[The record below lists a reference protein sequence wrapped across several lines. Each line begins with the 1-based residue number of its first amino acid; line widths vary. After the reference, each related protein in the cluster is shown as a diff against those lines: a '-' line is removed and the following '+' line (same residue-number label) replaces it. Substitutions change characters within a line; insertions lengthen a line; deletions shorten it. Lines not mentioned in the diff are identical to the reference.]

1 MTTQRRAMDEFD
13 KFGFRKV
20 GGEHQENRLAVSVVR
35 KRETKWRHMLQ
46 AKNWEYAMTKRRR
59 KVKQRC
65 RKGIPQSLRGLA
77 WQHLSGSHIL
87 MNQSPGLYEVDTAW
101 YW

>member
-1 MTTQRRAMDEFD
+1 
-13 KFGFRKV
+13 
-20 GGEHQENRLAVSVVR
+20 VSVVR

-87 MNQSPGLYEVDTAW
+87 MNQSPGLYERLLTTDDTDIVLNVIDKDV
-101 YW
+101 YRTFPEHQLFVGEEG

>member
-20 GGEHQENRLAVSVVR
+20 GGEHQEKSVATHIFPIMNEPTCRYFFYIDSRLAVSVVR

-59 KVKQRC
+59 K
-65 RKGIPQSLRGLA
+65 A
-77 WQHLSGSHIL
+77 Y
-87 MNQSPGLYEVDTAW
+87 N
-101 YW
+101 